1 MKQTPGWELGL
12 IFVRLHA
19 SDSEGR
25 VKWERPGPGA
35 RPHSPWTRWGV
46 GVASSVGDLR
56 RSGAGHRW
64 VPRRL
69 RVGQGAFSGNV
80 SSRCFWALRC
90 VPIKKR
96 HGRAVNTFIPSGPS
110 CVSAVTGA
118 RPPPPSG
125 NTAFITSLLSLLRN
139 HPRSP
144 QTPWPGAESPFK
156 ERCVFEG
163 RVFRRTDLV
172 ALVRN
177 KVKEL
182 SE

>member
-118 RPPPPSG
+118 RPGPAHLPLPE
-125 NTAFITSLLSLLRN
+125 TLLSLRHSSPCSETIHGPPRLLDLALKVPLRN
-139 HPRSP
+139 GVCLKEGCSGG
-144 QTPWPGAESPFK
+144 QT
-156 ERCVFEG
+156 
-163 RVFRRTDLV
+163 L
-172 ALVRN
+172 
-177 KVKEL
+177 
-182 SE
+182 